1 MKKSNKKNQEL
12 SKAISR
18 PTGVLSKPQLNKNV
32 HPKLVTPCYNFGG
45 KFYTLLKVSLTAVRY
60 YAYGYQFWMHQ
71 VSVHGRSS
79 GARTGGSA
87 IAYANT
93 FAANNRQI

>member
-87 IAYANT
+87 IAYA
-93 FAANNRQI
+93 APC